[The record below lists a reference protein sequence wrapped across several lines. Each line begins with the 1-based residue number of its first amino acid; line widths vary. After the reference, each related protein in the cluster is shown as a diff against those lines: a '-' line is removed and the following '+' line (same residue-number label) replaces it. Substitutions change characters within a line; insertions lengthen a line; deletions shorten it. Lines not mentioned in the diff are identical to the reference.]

1 MRKYL
6 VKRLLLS
13 VVILFFVTFIIYVL
27 MRCMPSSYVENM
39 ARQLS
44 QAPGSKPYE
53 EWLAQ
58 LNAQYGLDLGLIPG
72 FFVQLKNL
80 CTGNFGDSW
89 KYTVPVIQ
97 KFNEVIWV
105 SFIMG
110 AISLVFELL
119 IAVPLGIVAA
129 TKQYSVTDYTVT
141 TVALLGMS
149 LPTFFFATLLKLIF
163 CIKLGWFDLVG
174 LTGRDFNS
182 LSQFGQILDM
192 AKHLVLP
199 IVTLVFISIGPWM
212 RYVRTNM
219 LEVLNADYIRTA
231 RAKGLSEHKVIYHH
245 AFRNTLI
252 PLVTFIGGSLPGLFA
267 GALITE
273 TLFAIPGIGFTSYN
287 AMVAGDIPFSMFY
300 MTFLAILTL
309 LGNLISDILYAVVD
323 PACASRKKGGANPC
337 LKKRR
342 STISRRA
349 APPSSFP
356 STTTAASRSF
366 PRARWS
372 PSAFSATASRSWV

>member
-1 MRKYL
+1 
-6 VKRLLLS
+6 
-13 VVILFFVTFIIYVL
+13 
-27 MRCMPSSYVENM
+27 M
-39 ARQLS
+39 A
-44 QAPGSKPYE
+44 
-53 EWLAQ
+53 
-58 LNAQYGLDLGLIPG
+58 G

-163 CIKLGWFDLVG
+163 SVKLGWFDLVG

-192 AKHLVLP
+192 AKHLV
-199 IVTLVFISIGPWM
+199 
-212 RYVRTNM
+212 

-273 TLFAIPGIGFTSYN
+273 TLFAIPGIGFISYN

-323 PACASRKKGGANPC
+323 PRVRIA
-337 LKKRR
+337 
-342 STISRRA
+342 
-349 APPSSFP
+349 
-356 STTTAASRSF
+356 
-366 PRARWS
+366 
-372 PSAFSATASRSWV
+372 

>member
-1 MRKYL
+1 MRKFL
-6 VKRLLLS
+6 VKRTLLS
-13 VVILFFVTFIIYVL
+13 IVILFFVTFIIYVL
-27 MRCMPSSYVENM
+27 MRCLPASYVETM

-58 LNAQYGLDLGLIPG
+58 LNAQYGLDLELIPG

-80 CTGNFGDSW
+80 VTGNFGDSW

-323 PACASRKKGGANPC
+323 PRVRIA
-337 LKKRR
+337 
-342 STISRRA
+342 
-349 APPSSFP
+349 
-356 STTTAASRSF
+356 
-366 PRARWS
+366 
-372 PSAFSATASRSWV
+372 

>member
-13 VVILFFVTFIIYVL
+13 VVILFFVTFIIYLL

-231 RAKGLSEHKVIYHH
+231 RAKGVTETKIVAKH
-245 AFRNTLI
+245 ALRNALI
-252 PLVTFIGGSLPGLFA
+252 PVVTMMGLQFGFLLGGSIVVEKVFNWPGMGRLLVDAVDMRDYPVIQASVLLFS
-267 GALITE
+267 LEFIV
-273 TLFAIPGIGFTSYN
+273 I
-287 AMVAGDIPFSMFY
+287 
-300 MTFLAILTL
+300 
-309 LGNLISDILYAVVD
+309 NLVVD
-323 PACASRKKGGANPC
+323 VLYGWINPSIRY
-337 LKKRR
+337 K
-342 STISRRA
+342 
-349 APPSSFP
+349 
-356 STTTAASRSF
+356 
-366 PRARWS
+366 
-372 PSAFSATASRSWV
+372 